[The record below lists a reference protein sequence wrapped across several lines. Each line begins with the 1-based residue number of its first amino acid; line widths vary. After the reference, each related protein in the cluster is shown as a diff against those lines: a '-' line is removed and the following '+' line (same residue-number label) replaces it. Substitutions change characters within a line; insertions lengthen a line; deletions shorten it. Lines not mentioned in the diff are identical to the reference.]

1 MAIFMETIAFERKL
15 IIIQLLHMG
24 PIVEPE
30 LFCIRKASFK
40 VYFHTCKCAS
50 KHSRFWVSL
59 IYEFSSF
66 VTDGFQVFFFFI
78 LEILEMGQ
86 MDPAGTTLGTSS
98 SVSNSRVHL
107 LKRSPLKPRNHGHY
121 IKIKCPSALY

>member
-1 MAIFMETIAFERKL
+1 MAIFMATIAFERKL

-30 LFCIRKASFK
+30 LFCIRKASFT

-66 VTDGFQVFFFFI
+66 VIDPRADWVVYPWRVFIFI
-78 LEILEMGQ
+78 FIEL
-86 MDPAGTTLGTSS
+86 
-98 SVSNSRVHL
+98 R
-107 LKRSPLKPRNHGHY
+107 
-121 IKIKCPSALY
+121 